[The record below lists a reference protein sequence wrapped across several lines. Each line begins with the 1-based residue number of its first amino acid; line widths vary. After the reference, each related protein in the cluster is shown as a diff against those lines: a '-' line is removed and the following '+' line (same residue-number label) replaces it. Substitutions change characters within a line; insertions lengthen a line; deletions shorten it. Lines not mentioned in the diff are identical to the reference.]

1 MSVSPL
7 GNINFINQN
16 SPVVSHAASTQQ
28 ARFDMQAAMASE
40 ISAQK
45 EREVEEV
52 RPTEETYQ
60 IDPEHEHERRG
71 ANGDDASG
79 EKEASDYESS
89 GEQAQEQDENQGA
102 DALGA
107 SEDAL
112 YHLDIK
118 I

>member
-16 SPVVSHAASTQQ
+16 SPVVSHSASTQQ

-52 RPTEETYQ
+52 RPAEEAYK
-60 IDPEHEHERRG
+60 IDPEHEHERGGSG
-71 ANGDDASG
+71 AEYDEQHEGF
-79 EKEASDYESS
+79 EAKD
-89 GEQAQEQDENQGA
+89 GAQEQDDDKLGA
-102 DALGA
+102 DG
-107 SEDAL
+107 EGF

>member
-16 SPVVSHAASTQQ
+16 SPVVSHVASTQQ
-28 ARFDMQAAMASE
+28 ARFDIQAAMAEE

-52 RPTEETYQ
+52 RPTEETYR
-60 IDPEHEHERRG
+60 IDPEHEHEREKNNQEDE
-71 ANGDDASG
+71 ANQKKDTKEEMAENSDIKDDG
-79 EKEASDYESS
+79 E
-89 GEQAQEQDENQGA
+89 
-102 DALGA
+102 
-107 SEDAL
+107 L